1 MDNLKLAIDSES
13 INIYIDNGDDKEP
26 THVVYWHEDEWLEN
40 PDMVVPAILRAID
53 LFVHDPK
60 KLLETLNILK

>member
-1 MDNLKLAIDSES
+1 MNNLKLAIDSES
-13 INIYIDNGDDKEP
+13 INIYIDNGDDKDP
-26 THVVYWHEDEWLEN
+26 TNIVYWHEDEWLE
-40 PDMVVPAILRAID
+40 DAEFVVPAILRAID